1 MQLNHAL
8 DAAGAEAAKAAISS
22 FNTAFSDYSGTA
34 GTDYFGLQYAKEK
47 SADFNALVD
56 IWKEART
63 EVDGKKGVIENADEN
78 IAAAQTAVE
87 TAQEAVGAV
96 VGEGYTFVPAVA
108 GVATAAKEGPSLF
121 VFSGEALEINGFSAD
136 EDRQE
141 LDLLYIGDEEY
152 ELVEVDNA
160 AAITGVA
167 KDDALE
173 IFVYK
178 TEEDNTILAVEKSA
192 DSGVD
197 GLTNITLVG
206 VTEAVKFLGNLDD
219 QFILI
224 A

>member
-1 MQLNHAL
+1 M
-8 DAAGAEAAKAAISS
+8 
-22 FNTAFSDYSGTA
+22 
-34 GTDYFGLQYAKEK
+34 
-47 SADFNALVD
+47 
-56 IWKEART
+56 
-63 EVDGKKGVIENADEN
+63 DEP
-78 IAAAQTAVE
+78 T
-87 TAQEAVGAV
+87 EAVFCGYLAQQDHRGLARGDACRAFKALLTSQLPTRGRLIQV
-96 VGEGYTFVPAVA
+96 PIHSEGYTFVPAVA